1 MRKKRK
7 GFSLAEAMLALV
19 ILGFAVSSVLFP
31 FTSGAKVRSEGAKRT
46 LAAKLANDLMEEII
60 KTPYEQIVSNYNGF
74 TEAQGQVKDTSGA
87 VFSDLNYLN
96 YSRDA
101 ECAEVYVPQ
110 ESGEKESKFIR
121 VTVRVYYLGEEIA
134 VIERLVSE

>member
-1 MRKKRK
+1 MRRKHK

-31 FTSGAKVRSEGAKRT
+31 FTSGAKVRSEGTKLT

-60 KTPYEQIVSNYNGF
+60 KTPFAQIISNYNGY
-74 TEAQGQVKDTSGA
+74 TEAQGQVKDASGA

-101 ECAEVYVPQ
+101 ECAAVYVPQ
-110 ESGEKESKFIR
+110 EGGEKESKFIR
-121 VTVRVYYLGEEIA
+121 ITVRVYYLGEQVA
-134 VIERLVSE
+134 VLDRLVSK